1 MWHIVYIL
9 TAYMH
14 LGRCK
19 TFAHPDSR
27 FKEQKAIVFFFPRRP
42 KSSYFFPFHPV
53 WFCLVLQSCWDAFI
67 ELCPRNSC
75 YIELEMT
82 DVKVVASPNYCCGRQ
97 PGLQGCQSELARAGL
112 KLSSHSFSLALHIR
126 SLVLCRSCVLAGA
139 STRKETHALLHAR
152 NLNLRASV
160 PSSNVHTQFA
170 LAGWVTD
177 CGAKNDLQLGIKTD
191 TSHNIKF
198 ARISVSPVEWKA
210 MKAL

>member
-19 TFAHPDSR
+19 TFAHPDSC
-27 FKEQKAIVFFFPRRP
+27 FKEQKAIVFFSSRRP

-82 DVKVVASPNYCCGRQ
+82 DVKVVASLSYCCGRQ

-126 SLVLCRSCVLAGA
+126 SLVLYRICVLAGA
-139 STRKETHALLHAR
+139 STRKESHALLHAR
-152 NLNLRASV
+152 NRNL
-160 PSSNVHTQFA
+160 FA
-170 LAGWVTD
+170 LHTCTHSLHLLAE
-177 CGAKNDLQLGIKTD
+177 
-191 TSHNIKF
+191 
-198 ARISVSPVEWKA
+198 SPTAAPRTIFSWQ
-210 MKAL
+210 